1 MKLENINDAK
11 IIARISL
18 ILFVISV
25 VLFLVAFQNL
35 GLEPSFTREGLF
47 PMMILFAV
55 AIQGSIPI
63 TIIMMN
69 DISLKEIIKEKKPV
83 K

>member
-47 PMMILFAV
+47 PMMILVQF
-55 AIQGSIPI
+55 QSQ
-63 TIIMMN
+63 
-69 DISLKEIIKEKKPV
+69 SS
-83 K
+83 